1 MARIYSPTAER
12 TFKITRWQGLNE
24 APDGD
29 TKLKMGEA
37 STCTNWRVTRD
48 GNLQIRPGSRNIC
61 GFLDGYSLTV
71 SPSVEQETQEE
82 TFSFSLWPELTITE
96 TGILKPSGSK
106 VVVTDRNITSIAETL
121 RGYYYFSS
129 ATQTARRFISAP
141 WSSAANRFVVNWH
154 PVFVSHSSLNAEVKG
169 LWRGYVNGTE
179 YIVSACHGALW
190 KLEYID
196 LEWRRDRIGD
206 IDTTDRVFMFGFS
219 NMLYILDGQSYKV
232 WNGFFLSDVIGY
244 RPIVSINT
252 APGGGGTNF
261 EQVNKLTSARRAWF
275 SPDGQSLLFR
285 LPEAGISSIDWVRS
299 RSGSLDFFYSTDA
312 DAGTIQFSAGS
323 ASESF
328 SGDGKTTLFPL
339 ETRNVHSLT
348 VIVDGSEQKEG
359 LDFTHNHSLGELRF
373 TAAPADGAKIA
384 VDIATAPPE
393 GTNTIEVAW
402 SAYGDYRPQ
411 ITSMR
416 FAETFSGTTDNFV
429 FLYGDGSNKAYYSGI
444 DYDGN
449 PNAEY
454 FPDMNVLSIG
464 DENTP
469 VTSLIRHYSRLVAFK
484 TSSSYSIQYGTIT
497 LPDGSEVPA
506 FYSTPVNRS
515 IGHAA
520 PGQAQLVLNDPITL
534 HGQDIYSWKNNSS
547 YSSNLTVDERQARR
561 ISDRIAATFG
571 SFVASECVMFD
582 HNYAQEL
589 YIVYNDRALVWNYAA
604 DAWYYYTDFPARCFV
619 AAGRDLYYGDG
630 DGFLRLVSTNYR
642 NDNGKPITALW
653 RSGSIP
659 FNAEWLKKY
668 TLRIFLGIKP
678 GAQSAVR
685 ISVDSDRETDIGET
699 DITTAASTAATF
711 VSADFRDWSFNTDR
725 MPRITRHKLKAKK
738 YAYLRLVLS
747 SESAITTAKLTS
759 ADITVRDTVY
769 AR

>member
-61 GFLDGYSLTV
+61 GFLESYTLTT
-71 SPSVEQETQEE
+71 SPTTEQETQND
-82 TFSFSLWPELTITE
+82 TFSFSLWPALTVTE
-96 TGILKPSGSK
+96 TGIIKPTGDK
-106 VVVTDRNITSIAETL
+106 ITVTHENITAL
-121 RGYYYFSS
+121 ADKLAGYYYFSS
-129 ATQTARRFISAP
+129 ATQTARRFVSAP
-141 WSSAANRFVVNWH
+141 WSNSAGRFVINWN
-154 PVFVSHSSLNAEVKG
+154 PVFVSHSSLDAEVKG
-169 LWRGYVNGTE
+169 LWRGYVNGIE
-179 YIVSACHGALW
+179 YTVAACHGCLW
-190 KLEYID
+190 SAVYYD
-196 LEWRRDRIGD
+196 LEWRREKIGE
-206 IDTTDRVFMFGFS
+206 IDTTNRVFMFGFS
-219 NMLYILDGQSYKV
+219 NMLYILDGRSYKV
-232 WNGFFLSDVIGY
+232 WNGYTLNDVEGY
-244 RPIVSINT
+244 RPIVSINS
-252 APGGGGTNF
+252 APSGGGTNF
-261 EQVNKLTSARRAWF
+261 EQVNKLSPSRRAWF
-275 SPDGQSLLFR
+275 SPDGQSLTFQ
-285 LPEAGISSIDWVRS
+285 LPEKNIASVDWVKYRA
-299 RSGSLDFFYSTDA
+299 TDSPVDGWTA
-312 DAGTIQFSAGS
+312 NTQDGTITVPPQPLVNNFN
-323 ASESF
+323 
-328 SGDGKTTLFPL
+328 GDGKTQLFPVPKNIATL
-339 ETRNVHSLT
+339 SVFVDETKLT
-348 VIVDGSEQKEG
+348 AE
-359 LDFTHNHSLGELRF
+359 LDYTYNRTLGELRF
-373 TAAPADGAKIA
+373 TTAPADGSSVRA
-384 VDIATAPPE
+384 DMQLAPEE
-393 GTNTIEVAW
+393 GTNTVEIGW
-402 SAYGDYRPQ
+402 SVFQDYRDQ

-429 FLYGDGSNKAYYSGI
+429 FLYGDGSNQACYSGI

-449 PNAEY
+449 PTAEY
-454 FPDMNVLSIG
+454 FPDMNVLRIG

-469 VTSLIRHYSRLVAFK
+469 ITSLIRHYSRLVAFK

-561 ISDRIAATFG
+561 ISDRISATFG
-571 SFVASECVMFD
+571 SFVAAECVMFD
-582 HNYAQEL
+582 HNYSQEL

-653 RSGSIP
+653 RSGSMP

-685 ISVDSDRETDIGET
+685 ISVDSDREADIGET
-699 DITTAASTAATF
+699 DVTTAAVTAATF
-711 VSADFRDWSFNTDR
+711 VNADFRDWSFNTDR
-725 MPRITRHKLKAKK
+725 MPRITRLKLKAKK
-738 YAYLRLVLS
+738 YSYLRLVLS
-747 SESAITTAKLTS
+747 SESATTTANLTS

>member
-1 MARIYSPTAER
+1 
-12 TFKITRWQGLNE
+12 
-24 APDGD
+24 
-29 TKLKMGEA
+29 MGEA

-48 GNLQIRPGSRNIC
+48 GNLQIRPGSRNVC
-61 GFLDGYSLTV
+61 GFLESYSLSV
-71 SPSVEQETQEE
+71 SPAVEQEIQEE
-82 TFSFSLWPELTITE
+82 EFSFSLWPSLTVTE
-96 TGILKPSGSK
+96 SGIIKTAGER
-106 VVVTDRNITSIAETL
+106 VAVTQKNITAL
-121 RGYYYFSS
+121 ADKLAGYYYYSS
-129 ATQTARRFISAP
+129 ATQTARRFVSAP
-141 WSSAANRFVVNWH
+141 WSSAAGRFSVNWN
-154 PVFVSHSSLNAEVKG
+154 PVIVSHSALNAEVKG
-169 LWRGYVNGTE
+169 LWRGYVGGTE
-179 YIVSACHGALW
+179 YIVAACHGALW
-190 KLEYID
+190 KAEYTD
-196 LEWRRDRIGD
+196 LEWSREKIGE

-219 NMLYILDGQSYKV
+219 NKLYILDGQSYKV
-232 WNGFFLSDVIGY
+232 WDGLFLSDVVGY

-261 EQVNKLTSARRAWF
+261 EQVNKLTPTRRAWF

-285 LPEAGISSIDWVRS
+285 LPESGLASIDWVHS
-299 RSGSLDFFYSTDA
+299 RSGSLDFSYSTDA

-348 VIVDGSEQKEG
+348 VTVDGSEQEEA
-359 LDFTHNHSLGELRF
+359 LDFTYNRTLSELRF
-373 TAAPADGAKIA
+373 TAAPADGAEIA
-384 VDIATAPPE
+384 VAIATAPPE
-393 GTNTIEVAW
+393 GTNTIEIAW
-402 SAYGDYRPQ
+402 SAHVDYRAQ

-429 FLYGDGSNKAYYSGI
+429 FLYGDGSNRAYYSGI

-449 PNAEY
+449 PTAEY
-454 FPDMNVLSIG
+454 FPDMNVLTVG

-469 VTSLIRHYSRLVAFK
+469 ITSLIRHYSRLVAFK
-484 TSSSYSIQYGTIT
+484 TSSAYSIQYGTVT
-497 LPDGSEVPA
+497 LADKSEIPA

-520 PGQAQLVLNDPITL
+520 PGQAQLVLNDPVTL
-534 HGQDIYSWKNNSS
+534 HGQDIYSWKNNAS
-547 YSSNLTVDERQARR
+547 YSSNLTVDERQAKR

-571 SFVASECVMFD
+571 SFSAAECVMFD

-604 DAWYYYTDFPARCFV
+604 DAWYYYTNFPARCFV

-630 DGFLRLVSTNYR
+630 SGYLRHVSPNYR
-642 NDNGKPITALW
+642 NDNGTPISALW
-653 RSGSIP
+653 RSGSMP

-678 GAQSAVR
+678 GAKSSVR
-685 ISVDSDRETDIGET
+685 VSVDSERETDIGEK
-699 DITTAASTAATF
+699 DIATASLTTATF
-711 VSADFRDWSFNTDR
+711 VNADFRNWSFNTDH
-725 MPRITRHKLKAKK
+725 MPHITRLKLKGKK
-738 YAYLRLVLS
+738 YSYLRLVLS
-747 SESAITTAKLTS
+747 SESAVTTAKLTS